1 MDDIYLEGS
10 LLNRRDEA
18 MERLGRALCL
28 PEWWGRNLDALHD
41 CLTDLG
47 RPVRLELYGQDELK
61 STAFG
66 RRLLR
71 VLQDSAA
78 QSIWLELTADPGKER
93 PTC

>member
-1 MDDIYLEGS
+1 MTVDDIYLEGS

-41 CLTDLG
+41 CLTEPG
-47 RPVRLELYGQDELK
+47 EP
-61 STAFG
+61 TALVLAHRAEMEGTIFG

-71 VLQDSAA
+71 VLEDAAAENPFLQLEEDGTDS
-78 QSIWLELTADPGKER
+78 G
-93 PTC
+93 